1 MPFVT
6 THSTPPVRLY
16 FEDHGAGQ
24 PVVLIHGWPLSHRM
38 WEGQIAALVEGGF
51 RVIAY
56 DRRGFGE
63 SERPSTGYDYD
74 TFANDLHDIVT
85 TLDLK
90 DVILAGF
97 SMGGGEVARYLG
109 THGSDRIAKAM
120 FISAVPPF
128 LLKTPDNPTGAD
140 LTVFQGMMA
149 GVRADR
155 VAFLAGFFPNFFNH
169 EPGATDVPADTI
181 EFAKWI
187 AYAASPV
194 GTYECIRAFG
204 TTDFRADLAKIRIPT
219 LVLHGSA
226 DRIVPFEGSGKLTA
240 ATIPGSTL
248 VVLDGAPHGM
258 TATHGPQ
265 VSAAMVEFAKREG
278 TW

>member
-1 MPFVT
+1 MPHIT
-6 THSTPPVRLY
+6 THSTPPVQLY

-24 PVVLIHGWPLSHRM
+24 PVILIHGWPLSQRM
-38 WEGQIAALVEGGF
+38 WEGQVIALVAAGF

-63 SERPSTGYDYD
+63 SDRPATGYDYD
-74 TFANDLHDIVT
+74 TFANDLHDVIR

-109 THGSDRIAKAM
+109 TYGSDRIAKAM

-128 LLKTPDNPTGAD
+128 LLRTPDNPSGSD
-140 LTVFQGMMA
+140 LSVFEGMMA

-155 VAFLAGFFPNFFNH
+155 VAFLANFFPAFFNH
-169 EPGATDVPADTI
+169 EPGMADFPTDAI

-187 AYAASPV
+187 AYAASPI
-194 GTYECIRAFG
+194 GTHECIRAFG
-204 TTDFRADLAKIRIPT
+204 TTDFRADLAKITIPV

-226 DRIVPFEGSGKLTA
+226 DRIVPFEASGKLTA
-240 ATIPGSTL
+240 AAIPGSK
-248 VVLDGAPHGM
+248 VVLLHDAPHGM

-265 VSAAMVEFAKREG
+265 VSAAMVEFARA
-278 TW
+278 

>member
-1 MPFVT
+1 MPHVT
-6 THSTPPVRLY
+6 THSKPPVQLY
-16 FEDHGAGQ
+16 FEDHGSGQ

-38 WEGQIAALVEGGF
+38 WEGQIAALVDAGF

-63 SERPSTGYDYD
+63 SERPASGYDYD
-74 TFANDLHDIVT
+74 TFANDLKDLIT

-140 LTVFQGMMA
+140 QALFDGMMA

-155 VAFLAGFFPNFFNH
+155 VAFLANFFPNFFNF
-169 EPGATDVPADTI
+169 EVSAADFPTDAI

-204 TTDFRADLAKIRIPT
+204 TTDFRGDLAKITIPT

-226 DRIVPFEGSGKLTA
+226 DRIVPFEISGKLTA
-240 ATIPGSTL
+240 STIPGSTL

-265 VSAAMVEFAKREG
+265 VSAEMIAFAKG
-278 TW
+278 